1 MNISQNEVNDIC
13 RKVLSDLQ
21 LPGGCQQFVQNIVAG
36 NYGTASRNLEEIIYL
51 SVSKCIYEALRKI
64 K

>member
-13 RKVLSDLQ
+13 RKALSDLQ

-36 NYGTASRNLEEIIYL
+36 NLSKIY
-51 SVSKCIYEALRKI
+51 I
-64 K
+64 KSAVAAVLFLYF